1 MDVVQLPYRSEMMA
15 NITQIYNDLTSRNFE
30 FSYNKRSKKL
40 EVTNGG
46 VKQDLNTVASMSG
59 TSASELLKY
68 YLQLQESANET
79 TETEMLMPPRRQCV
93 RADID
98 VYGGNLKAILG
109 NNSIS
114 YAIRDTK
121 TDCYMVK
128 AKNSETISSYL
139 KIDENYIDNMINDI
153 NNKLANKQSVAIEAL
168 PRQLFLY
175 DQRHNA
181 GGVMATKNSTGK
193 YLRIDADIDLT
204 AFYNNKT
211 VDQKIFTPNN
221 PYCNEVL
228 LSKPPLVFTNNEND
242 LSISKFNKNE
252 FIELCKNKYG
262 DNVPETP
269 CCDSWLSKYTVSDRE
284 SIKDFIWTIFDTDA
298 ETSECLWLYDEG
310 NLGKST
316 FYSFISQLMQRYIK
330 SAFNRDMWYSSK
342 SLDAE
347 IKQQFYTSKIYD
359 KRLVTFADCKNTMI
373 VKTELL
379 HRMTGGDPIEV
390 EDKYEKSFQ
399 FLMKARIMI
408 FSNSYPS
415 IDLNQKNELRR
426 VILITTENPFAE
438 LSKVIKGFE
447 NEMLNESEAFL
458 YKCYLSY
465 LKRGERNNGKTDLIQ
480 SIENKRK
487 IFATLDIETSDSAQA
502 RAGNIRY
509 SELFKVTHND
519 SDKLSYQDIEY
530 VLTRTAQGFT
540 EESTGIRLK
549 WNYDKRAIKQFMMR
563 DNNLEFKLCKLN
575 GETARRFI
583 GVKFAFDE
591 LNTILHPNEQHTNT
605 VEVDNDADIF
615 A

>member
-1 MDVVQLPYRSEMMA
+1 MSDIKTIYGDL
-15 NITQIYNDLTSRNFE
+15 ITKGFD

-40 EVTNGG
+40 EITKEG

-59 TSASELLKY
+59 TSANELLKF
-68 YLQLQESANET
+68 YLQMQENKSDT
-79 TETEMLMPPRRQCV
+79 TETEMLMPPRRQCI

-114 YAIRDTK
+114 YAIRDANTG
-121 TDCYMVK
+121 CFMVK
-128 AKNSETISSYL
+128 AKNSEIISSYL
-139 KIDENYIDNMINDI
+139 KIDEDYIDDLIKEVNRKLE
-153 NNKLANKQSVAIEAL
+153 NKIPVVIDEL

-175 DQRHNA
+175 DNKHNA
-181 GGVMATKNSTGK
+181 GGVMVTKNSAGK
-193 YLRIDADIDLT
+193 YVKIEADLDLT

-211 VDQKIFTPNN
+211 VDQKVFTPNN
-221 PYCNEVL
+221 PYCSEVL
-228 LSKPPLVFTNNEND
+228 LRKTPTVFTNNEKEPC
-242 LSISKFNKNE
+242 ISKFNKDK
-252 FIELCKNKYG
+252 FIAQCKSKFG
-262 DNVPETP
+262 DNIPDTP
-269 CCDSWLSKYTVSDRE
+269 CCDSWLSKYTDSDKE
-284 SIKDFIWTIFDTDA
+284 SIKDFIWTIFDTSA

-316 FYSFISQLMQRYIK
+316 FYSFISKLMQRYIK
-330 SAFNRDMWYSSK
+330 SAFDREMCYSSK

-390 EDKYEKSFQ
+390 EDKYEKAFQ

-426 VILITTENPFAE
+426 VILVTPENPFAE
-438 LSKVIKGFE
+438 IGKVIKHYE
-447 NEMLNESEAFL
+447 NEMLNEGEAFL

-465 LKRGERNNGKTDLIQ
+465 LHRADRNDGKTDLIQ

-487 IFATLDIETSDSAQA
+487 IFANLDIETSDSAQA

-509 SELFKVTHND
+509 SELFKITHNEN
-519 SDKLSYQDIEY
+519 DKLSYQDIEY

-540 EESTGIRLK
+540 EDTTGIKLK
-549 WNYDKRAIKQFMMR
+549 WHYDKRAIKQFMMQ
-563 DNNLEFKLCKLN
+563 DNKLEFRLCKVN
-575 GETARRFI
+575 GDTARRFI
-583 GVKFAFDE
+583 GVKFAFEE
-591 LNTILHPNEQHTNT
+591 LHKILHPEDDSSMYSNN
-605 VEVDNDADIF
+605 DNVF
-615 A
+615 